1 MRMLRAYI
9 YVSFFIYIHDVR
21 DKQGELKLRDCRYA
35 RETIDRT
42 IQRCRKFLNSSS

>member
-35 RETIDRT
+35 RENRSNDPTMSKIL
-42 IQRCRKFLNSSS
+42 K